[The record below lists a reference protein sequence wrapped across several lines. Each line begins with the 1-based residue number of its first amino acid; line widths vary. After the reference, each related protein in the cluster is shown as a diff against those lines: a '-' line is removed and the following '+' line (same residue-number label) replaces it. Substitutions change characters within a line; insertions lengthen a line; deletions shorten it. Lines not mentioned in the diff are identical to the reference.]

1 MDFSTDRRSVVRS
14 EWDQLTLVLM
24 NRLRCE
30 KDQSTAMDGSLFQA
44 GR

>member
-1 MDFSTDRRSVVRS
+1 
-14 EWDQLTLVLM
+14 VLM